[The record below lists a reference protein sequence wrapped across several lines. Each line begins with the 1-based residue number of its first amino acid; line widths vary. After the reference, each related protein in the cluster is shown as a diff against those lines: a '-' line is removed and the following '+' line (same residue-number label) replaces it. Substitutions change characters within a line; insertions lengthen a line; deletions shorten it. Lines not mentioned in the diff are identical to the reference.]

1 MRKIE
6 CVVQNAKLTELA
18 EALRIIGIG
27 GVTISEVKG
36 FGNERTRP
44 ENYLFLPKTK
54 VEVYVNDGQ
63 VNEVVAAI
71 ISTCRTGN
79 LGDGKIAILPLD
91 EIIRVRTGEKGKVA
105 V

>member
-6 CVVQNAKLTELA
+6 CVVQSNKLTELA

-54 VEVYVNDGQ
+54 VEVYVNDDQ
-63 VNEVVAAI
+63 VNEVVSAV
-71 ISTCRTGN
+71 ISTCRTGH
-79 LGDGKIAILPLD
+79 LGDGKIAIFPLD
-91 EIIRVRTGEKGKVA
+91 EVIRVRTGEKGRVA